1 MQFQQTIRND
11 LQLLKVYLV
20 SALGGIAL
28 YCAQREEM
36 NWKGQETPRDF
47 VVGAY
52 AIVVVIIPCPLH
64 HSIIVTAEKKCYRY
78 T

>member
-1 MQFQQTIRND
+1 
-11 LQLLKVYLV
+11 
-20 SALGGIAL
+20 
-28 YCAQREEM
+28 M